1 MTALASLAA
10 WTPHG
15 GWLQHARREWFDT
28 TFTIGAAGRPL
39 YVPNAFDLA
48 LLIPYFGVLIILAFY
63 GFHRYVL
70 VYLYYKNRK
79 RRAKEPAQR
88 FTELPRV
95 TVQLPLYNER
105 YVIERLIEAVCRLDY
120 PRDRLEI
127 QVLDDSTDET
137 AAVAAAVVERYA
149 ARGEPIVLRHRT
161 NREGFKAGA
170 LHAGMVEARGEFIAI
185 FDADFVPPSDFL
197 RRTIDYF
204 TDPKLA
210 MVQTRWG
217 YINREYSWL
226 TRIEAILL
234 DGHFVL
240 EHGARYRTGLFFN
253 FNGTAGIWR
262 RAAIEDAGGWQHD
275 TLTEDTDLSYRAQL
289 RGWHFLYLPE
299 LECPSE
305 LPVEMNA
312 FKVQQARWAKG
323 LIQTSR
329 KILPRLLRRRD
340 VSLHRKVEAWCH
352 LTANISY
359 PLMIVLCALL
369 LPAMIVR
376 FYQGW
381 FQMLYIDLPL
391 FIAASFSI
399 SSFYLA
405 SQRELFPR
413 SWPKTLLYMPM
424 VMAVGIGLTVTNSRA
439 VIEALLGIQS
449 SFKRTPKFR
458 IESRRDRVQAAQY
471 RRKTGW
477 APLIELALGSVFAW
491 VAWYAWQSQNWITIP
506 FILLFVLGFWTTG
519 LASIFQGRWQ
529 ALRARRAARVAEA
542 EPPAAMPLGA

>member
-1 MTALASLAA
+1 MLPFAILTALA
-10 WTPHG
+10 PHG
-15 GWLQHARREWFDT
+15 GWLQYMRHQWFDT
-28 TFTIGAAGRPL
+28 TFTIGASGRPL

-48 LLIPYFGVLIILAFY
+48 LLIPYFAVLSILAFY
-63 GFHRYVL
+63 GFHRYAL
-70 VYLYYKNRK
+70 VFLYYKHRRRK
-79 RRAKEPAQR
+79 AGAPTER

-105 YVIERLIEAVCRLDY
+105 YVVERLVEAVCRIDY
-120 PRDRLEI
+120 PRERLEI

-137 AAVAAAVVERYA
+137 VEVARAVVERCA
-149 ARGEPIVLRHRT
+149 ARGEPVVLRHRD
-161 NREGFKAGA
+161 NRHGFKAGA
-170 LHAGMVEARGEFIAI
+170 LQEGMAEAQGEFIAI
-185 FDADFVPPSDFL
+185 FDADFVPPPDFL

-217 YINREYSWL
+217 YINRDYSWL
-226 TRIEAILL
+226 TKIESILL

-253 FNGTAGIWR
+253 FNGTAGMWR

-289 RGWHFLYLPE
+289 KGWRFLYLPDI
-299 LECPSE
+299 ECPSE
-305 LPVEMNA
+305 LPAEMNA

-340 VSLHRKVEAWCH
+340 LSLHQKLEAWCH
-352 LTANISY
+352 LTSNISY

-413 SWPKTLLYMPM
+413 SWPKTLFLMPL

-439 VIEALLGIQS
+439 VLEALLGIKS
-449 SFKRTPKFR
+449 SFKRTPKFH
-458 IESRRDRVQAAQY
+458 IESRRDRVVRSKY

-477 APLIELALGSVFAW
+477 APFLELALGAVFAW
-491 VAWYAWQSQNWITIP
+491 VVWYAWQSQNLITIP
-506 FILLFVLGFWTTG
+506 FVLLFVVGFWTTG
-519 LASIFQGRWQ
+519 LASIFQGR
-529 ALRARRAARVAEA
+529 LRRPRRAA
-542 EPPAAMPLGA
+542 PPAAEEPPQVIALGA